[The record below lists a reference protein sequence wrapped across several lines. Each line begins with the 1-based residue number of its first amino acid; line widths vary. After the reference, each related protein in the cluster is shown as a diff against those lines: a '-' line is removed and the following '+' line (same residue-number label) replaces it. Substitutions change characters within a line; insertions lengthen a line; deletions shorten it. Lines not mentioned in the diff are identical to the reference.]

1 MSDTHKNSDRNPQK
15 REGANP
21 QDASGDIYN
30 IHEASFREQQLPEEG
45 NERGPWWLYVI
56 IMATFAFGFFY
67 MGFYFG
73 EFSAKPHTLY
83 KKTVGE
89 TVSKQSEPKELTK
102 MQLGENVYGRVCQTC
117 HQANGKGVEGAFP
130 SLHNAPLATGN
141 TKTLAAL
148 ILGGLQGELQR
159 ENGVY
164 NGVMP
169 PWNEQLSDKEIAAVA
184 TYVRQQFENNASE
197 VSADTVK
204 SVRENF
210 DRSVQWTEEELMNNF
225 E

>member
-1 MSDTHKNSDRNPQK
+1 MSESNTDPQQ
-15 REGANP
+15 REGSRY

-30 IHEASFREQQLPEEG
+30 IHEASFREQKLPEEG
-45 NERGPWWLYVI
+45 NERGPWWLYAI

-73 EFSAKPHTLY
+73 EFSAQPHMLY
-83 KKTVGE
+83 KQP
-89 TVSKQSEPKELTK
+89 VSKAASEKAQPNELTK

-130 SLHNAPLATGN
+130 SLYNAPLVTGSG
-141 TKTLAAL
+141 KTLAAV
-148 ILGGLQGELQR
+148 ILHGLQGKLQR
-159 ENGVY
+159 DDGVY

-169 PWNEQLSDKEIAAVA
+169 PWKEQLSDKEIAAVA
-184 TYVRQQFENNASE
+184 TFVRQKFENSASE
-197 VSADTVK
+197 VSADTVQ
-204 SVRENF
+204 SVRQQH
-210 DRSVQWTEEELMNNF
+210 DRSVQWTEQELIDVF